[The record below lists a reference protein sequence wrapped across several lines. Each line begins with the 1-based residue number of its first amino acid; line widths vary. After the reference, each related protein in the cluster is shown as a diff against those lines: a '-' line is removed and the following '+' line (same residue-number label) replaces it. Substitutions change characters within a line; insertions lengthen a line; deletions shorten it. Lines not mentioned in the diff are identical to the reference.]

1 MNVYETPTAYE
12 ESSAG
17 RCGVILPGPD
27 VPETPLPEEL
37 KREDLF
43 LPELDEAAVVRH
55 FIRLSHKNFSVD
67 GQFYPLGSC
76 TMKYNPKMNEEAASF
91 QGFRLSHP
99 LVPGEGNQG
108 NLELMYRLQEALK
121 AVTGFEGCSLQG
133 AAGAQGELAGIL
145 MIRAWHLG
153 RGDTAR
159 NRVLI
164 PDSAHGTNPATCTM
178 AGFVTETIPS
188 DPSGAVDMAALKEAV
203 SGAGKTTLAGLMITN
218 PGTLGLFEK
227 NIVAITALIHEAGGL
242 VYGDG
247 ANMNA
252 LMGIVKPGDLGFD
265 VMHLNLHKTFSTPHG
280 GGGPGAGAVLAGK
293 TLSPF
298 LPGPVVTKTGAVGAG
313 GAGDGGAGI
322 GGANS
327 GTPDSGPY
335 QLERPGRS
343 IGRLK
348 VFNGNFSVLVRAYA
362 YIRTLGAA
370 GLKRASEY
378 AVLNANYLRALVK
391 DDYPTPYGADRPCMH
406 EFTASPNV
414 GSGIHTIDIAKRL
427 IDYGFHPPTVYFP
440 LIVKEA
446 FMAEPTETESRETLE
461 AFASAL
467 KAIAEEGRTKPELL
481 KEAPHSTPVG
491 RLDETAAARNPV
503 LRSVLPA

>member
-1 MNVYETPTAYE
+1 MKVYETPTVYE
-12 ESSAG
+12 ESSPG
-17 RCGVILPGPD
+17 RSGVILPEAD

-37 KREDLF
+37 ARKDLF
-43 LPELDEAAVVRH
+43 LPELDEVAVVRH
-55 FIRLSHKNFSVD
+55 FTRLSHKNFSVD

-76 TMKYNPKMNEEAASF
+76 TMKYNPRMNEEAASF
-91 QGFRLSHP
+91 RGFRLSHP
-99 LVPGEGNQG
+99 LVPDSGNQG

-121 AVTGFEGCSLQG
+121 AVTGFEGCSLQA

-153 RGDTAR
+153 RGDTER
-159 NRVLI
+159 KRVLI

-178 AGFVTETIPS
+178 AGFTAETIPS
-188 DPSGAVDMAALKEAV
+188 DPSGAVDMAALEEAV
-203 SGAGKTTLAGLMITN
+203 SGGKAAALAGLMITN

-227 NIVAITALIHEAGGL
+227 NIAAITAMIHEAGGL

-252 LMGIVKPGDLGFD
+252 LMGIVKPADLGFD

-280 GGGPGAGAVLAGK
+280 GGGPGAGAVMAGK
-293 TLSPF
+293 TLAPF
-298 LPGPVVTKTGAVGAG
+298 LPGPVAG
-313 GAGDGGAGI
+313 KSPGGPD
-322 GGANS
+322 
-327 GTPDSGPY
+327 PDSRY
-335 QLERPGRS
+335 RLERPRQS

-348 VFNGNFSVLVRAYA
+348 AFNGNFSVLVRAYA

-391 DDYPTPYGADRPCMH
+391 DNYPTPYGADRPCMH
-406 EFTASPNV
+406 EFTASPNL
-414 GSGIHTIDIAKRL
+414 GNGIHTIDIAKRL

-446 FMAEPTETESRETLE
+446 FMAEPTETESKETLE
-461 AFASAL
+461 AFALAL
-467 KAIAEEGRTKPELL
+467 KAIAEEAAARPELL
-481 KEAPHSTPVG
+481 KEAPHTAPVG

-503 LRSVLPA
+503 VRHVPEPEF